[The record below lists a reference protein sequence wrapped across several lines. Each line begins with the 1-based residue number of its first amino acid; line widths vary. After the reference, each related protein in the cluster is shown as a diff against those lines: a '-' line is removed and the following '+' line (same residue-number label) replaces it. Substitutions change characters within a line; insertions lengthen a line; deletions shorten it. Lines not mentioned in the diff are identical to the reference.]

1 LNIERSYAI
10 LERRHGDSRD
20 SQQIER
26 DCDKMRIIIIEDD
39 RAILKSLKKIL
50 ELEGYEVDAAING
63 EEGEEGIRKC
73 RSKQFDLA
81 LLDIRLPGMN
91 GTEVLEVL
99 HNEFPEMIKI
109 MITGHPSL
117 ENAVASLRSGADAYL
132 MKPVNPLILLK
143 VINEKLTLKSGLN
156 VRT

>member
-1 LNIERSYAI
+1 
-10 LERRHGDSRD
+10 
-20 SQQIER
+20 
-26 DCDKMRIIIIEDD
+26 MRIIIIEDD

-50 ELEGYEVDAAING
+50 ELEGYEVDAAIN
-63 EEGEEGIRKC
+63 GEEGIRKC

-109 MITGHPSL
+109 MITGYPSL

>member
-63 EEGEEGIRKC
+63 EEGIRKC

-99 HNEFPEMIKI
+99 HNECPEMIKI
-109 MITGHPSL
+109 MITGYPSL

>member
-1 LNIERSYAI
+1 
-10 LERRHGDSRD
+10 
-20 SQQIER
+20 
-26 DCDKMRIIIIEDD
+26 MRIIIIEDD

-50 ELEGYEVDAAING
+50 ELEGYEVDAAIN
-63 EEGEEGIRKC
+63 GEEGIRKC

-109 MITGHPSL
+109 MITGYPSL
-117 ENAVASLRSGADAYL
+117 ENAIASLRSGADAYL